1 MKLSNIQTKEFL
13 ILESLMAGSDT
24 DTRRYL
30 KNMHENF
37 VVPYVNYLNGV
48 KARLDEAEL
57 TPDQI
62 TQLFGTVTQ
71 QSQAAGGNETM
82 LGKMMPD
89 AIKKKFVDS
98 LPAPDAG
105 EVQGFEQK
113 ATAAAQQV
121 QDPAAKQGLM
131 QLIKQ
136 GLQNPATQKLIIA
149 GVQGIA
155 GVAAGALTGGM
166 GGKLGA
172 TAAGAITGGL
182 VGLVAAKLQGQD
194 WKSAAKAGLKGAAVG
209 GAGGL
214 VGSVASGLAG
224 SAMDAVSGSGDQQPA
239 ASNEPPQRRGA
250 ASGDMKPGDFDKMSQ
265 VPTNPDGSPMTVDQI
280 NQIKAGQLAG
290 GQSPQPGNPDFVMP
304 ADSQSS
310 ARAVDVA
317 NAEAWRNADAAGKK
331 DIEQTV
337 GMTADQLKNINTG
350 SGAGSS
356 EFAATD
362 PRRVDQQQGTGA
374 VKTSADSGVN
384 PNADAFRKQAQ
395 DQIALNQRMQAQ
407 ADAGGIGKNFDA
419 GIAPIGPNGQPMQA
433 VPMDTGATAG
443 GVPIGSTEP
452 GINRLTGKPIAEP
465 TSWDSM
471 TPDQQADTL
480 AKQQQQAADAEQGTQ
495 NAKQYWANKNPITRS
510 LRGESIDRDLTVRM
524 WALNESL
531 GKPRG
536 GVHLSEAGVGD
547 MIKGVGNWLKT
558 KGQNLTQTV
567 TADKLQQAWTKAG
580 KPTDSDKVAELLQKQ
595 GVSPDIVT
603 GVYKT
608 MGIPQT
614 ATGGEERIEPTMA
627 QEPAAPEAPAPQ
639 EPAAPE
645 APAPQEPAQ
654 WPAGLPKFNSV
665 TGQKFASPEEA
676 EQVTNSPEFKQ
687 QMADIAA
694 GKDPAQAQQEP
705 AAPTATQE
713 PAAQGGGSGV
723 FADPKKLAAS
733 FESFMDADGRLPPQL
748 RGVLKD
754 ILLTALRTVE
764 NRQRKLNNIIK
775 ESKRIEKQIIA
786 IKKRK

>member
-1 MKLSNIQTKEFL
+1 MKLSSIQTKEL
-13 ILESLMAGSDT
+13 VILEGLMAGSDK

-37 VVPYVNYLNGV
+37 VVPYVDYLNGV
-48 KARLDEAEL
+48 GRRLDEAEL

-71 QSQAAGGNETM
+71 QAQAAGGNETS
-82 LGKMMPD
+82 LGKLMPD
-89 AIKKKFVDS
+89 SIKQKFADS
-98 LPAPDAG
+98 LPPPDAG
-105 EVQGFEQK
+105 EVPGFEQK

-121 QDPAAKQGLM
+121 QDPAAKQSLM

-214 VGSVASGLAG
+214 VGSVASSLAG
-224 SAMDAVSGSGDQQPA
+224 QALDSATGGDAPASTDNPKASSGQGQANGDDATTQKRGDSGW
-239 ASNEPPQRRGA
+239 
-250 ASGDMKPGDFDKMSQ
+250 DKMSKT
-265 VPTNPDGSPMTVDQI
+265 PTNPDGSPMTVDQV
-280 NQIKAGQLAG
+280 NAIKAQQRYGNTHDMSNLAG
-290 GQSPQPGNPDFVMP
+290 GTTANP
-304 ADSQSS
+304 
-310 ARAVDVA
+310 
-317 NAEAWRNADAAGKK
+317 
-331 DIEQTV
+331 
-337 GMTADQLKNINTG
+337 
-350 SGAGSS
+350 
-356 EFAATD
+356 
-362 PRRVDQQQGTGA
+362 
-374 VKTSADSGVN
+374 
-384 PNADAFRKQAQ
+384 
-395 DQIALNQRMQAQ
+395 
-407 ADAGGIGKNFDA
+407 ADAGK
-419 GIAPIGPNGQPMQA
+419 
-433 VPMDTGATAG
+433 TGADFAGTRDAKGTAPYATGSTDWAADRAAGNIPDLPVDQATGPTAG
-443 GVPIGSTEP
+443 GVPVGSTAP

-465 TSWDSM
+465 TSWDNM
-471 TPDQQADTL
+471 TPDQQSATV

-495 NAKQYWANKNPITRS
+495 NAKDYWANKPANTRS
-510 LRGESIDRDLTVRM
+510 LRRESIDRDLTVRM

-558 KGQNLTQTV
+558 KGQNLMQTV
-567 TADKLQQAWTKAG
+567 TADKLQQAWEKAG

-595 GVSPDIVT
+595 GVTPDIVA

-608 MGIPQT
+608 MGIPQ
-614 ATGGEERIEPTMA
+614 AAAGGAEKVEPTMA
-627 QEPAAPEAPAPQ
+627 PEPAAAPETPAQQTPAQQAPAEPAEPAAPAAST
-639 EPAAPE
+639 EPAQAQPE
-645 APAPQEPAQ
+645 APA
-654 WPAGLPKFNSV
+654 
-665 TGQKFASPEEA
+665 
-676 EQVTNSPEFKQ
+676 Q
-687 QMADIAA
+687 Q
-694 GKDPAQAQQEP
+694 Q
-705 AAPTATQE
+705 
-713 PAAQGGGSGV
+713 PAAQAGGSGV

-733 FESFMDADGRLPPQL
+733 FESFMSADGRLPPQL

-764 NRQRKLNNIIK
+764 NRQRKLNNIIR
-775 ESKRIEKQIIA
+775 ESKKIEKQIVA